1 MAVGW
6 EWIAGGV
13 ALLIFAFLILWV
25 FRTPYPDVG
34 RARQGRRAGATGAT
48 GRGLPGRDI
57 TPRRRASRSAT
68 LTWPRP
74 QAHICW
80 SA

>member
-34 RARQGRRAGATGAT
+34 RARQGRRGGGHGGDGAGITG
-48 GRGLPGRDI
+48 PGHNT
-57 TPRRRASRSAT
+57 TPAG
-68 LTWPRP
+68 
-74 QAHICW
+74 
-80 SA
+80 